1 MNKMTEVTELDEI
14 LVERWKLAKDRIEQ
28 IPSERIVSVP
38 YRNYFIK
45 TASFMQQIF
54 GLLELKEKGA
64 LRRMTMEALGEWN
77 HVLYEDILPGNY
89 EASYANPDFA
99 AVSLGEEYG
108 RELCALYSQMRG
120 CIVFAFEARVYDITI
135 LCELFL
141 EVYTAFSG
149 GELPA
154 AETVRGI
161 IYSFIRDYCD
171 DMMNYRV
178 REMIDPSLDFAAE
191 IIMKSDLTDLR
202 YLYLFGEY
210 ISENE
215 KRTAEFLN
223 TLPQQE
229 IDQMARTFTEG
240 YRIGFVNGGIDL
252 SKKKT
257 VNIRYCLGFERMV
270 RAAVL
275 QFEEMGL
282 KPVIYRSAVHLIN
295 KRQHLRIGYY
305 GGIPNQQYEY
315 DHRNDAALYLTDEMV
330 QKKLRALQN
339 SFEANKELANTH
351 AGPAVIEVFGEEPF
365 SPANKE
371 SSCTLTE
378 KQQNLK
384 VRFDMESAQI
394 TNRYIIGE
402 ERSFTIIAYPLPE
415 IGRDYEEIF
424 REIVKINTL
433 DYKQY
438 QRIQQTLI
446 DALDAGSSVH
456 IRGCKENRTDLK
468 VQLYRLFDAARQTI
482 FENCVADVNIP
493 VGEVFTSPVL
503 KGTNG
508 LLHVTRVFLNGLEY
522 RDLWFT
528 FKNGMIED
536 YGCGNFD
543 SKEAGRTLVRENI
556 LYQHKSL
563 PMGEF
568 AIGTNTTA
576 YVMAEKYGIAAKL
589 PILIAEKMGPHFAV
603 GDTCYSWSEDTPVY
617 NPDGK
622 EIAARD
628 NEVSIKRKE
637 NPADAYFGCHTDITI
652 PYEELEFIHI
662 LSEGKAPVSVIENGR
677 FVLPGTEELNLPFLA
692 VDNHETGLVEY

>member
-1 MNKMTEVTELDEI
+1 MNNNMTEVTDLDEI
-14 LVERWKLAKDRIEQ
+14 LEERWKLARERLEQ
-28 IPSERIVSVP
+28 IPSESTVSVP
-38 YRNYFIK
+38 YREYFIK
-45 TASFMQQIF
+45 TAGIMQQIF
-54 GLLELKEKGA
+54 GLVDLKKKGA
-64 LRRMTMEALGEWN
+64 LGRMKMEVLGEWN
-77 HVLYEDILPGNY
+77 RVLYEDVLPGNY
-89 EASYANPDFA
+89 KVSYANPDY
-99 AVSLGEEYG
+99 AVASLGTEYG
-108 RELCALYSQMRG
+108 RELCALYSQLRG
-120 CIVFAFEARVYDITI
+120 CIVLAFEGRLDDITI

-141 EVYTAFSG
+141 EVYTAFSD
-149 GELPA
+149 EEPPA
-154 AETVRGI
+154 AEAVRGI

-171 DMMNYRV
+171 DMIHYRV

-191 IIMKSDLTDLR
+191 IIMESDLSDLR

-210 ISENE
+210 ISDNE
-215 KRTAEFLN
+215 IRTAEFLN

-240 YRIGFVNGGIDL
+240 YRIGFVNNGIDL

-257 VNIRYCLGFERMV
+257 VNIRYCLGFERMI
-270 RAAVL
+270 RAAIL

-305 GGIPNQQYEY
+305 GGIPNKQYEY
-315 DHRNDAALYLTDEMV
+315 DHRNDAALYLTDELV

-339 SFEANKELANTH
+339 SFEDNRELANTH
-351 AGPAVIEVFGEEPF
+351 AGPAVVEVFGEEPF
-365 SPANKE
+365 SPVSKE
-371 SSCTLTE
+371 SCFALTE
-378 KQQNLK
+378 KQQKLK
-384 VRFDMESAQI
+384 VRFDLESAQI

-402 ERSFTIIAYPLPE
+402 ERSFTIIAYPVPE
-415 IGRDYEEIF
+415 IGKDYEEIF
-424 REIVKINTL
+424 RETVKINTL

-456 IRGCKENRTDLK
+456 IKGSKANRTDLT
-468 VQLYRLFDAARQTI
+468 VQLYHIADPEKQTI

-503 KGTNG
+503 SGTNG

-522 RDLWFT
+522 RDLWFS
-528 FKNGMIED
+528 FKDGMIED

-543 SKEAGRTLVRENI
+543 SEEAGKTLIRENI
-556 LYQHKSL
+556 LYQHESL

-628 NEVSIKRKE
+628 NEISVRRKE
-637 NPADAYFGCHTDITI
+637 NPSDAYFGCHTDITI

-662 LSEGKAPVSVIENGR
+662 LSEGKANVPVIADGR
-677 FVLPGTEELNLPFLA
+677 FVLKGTEELNLPFLA
-692 VDNHETGLVEY
+692 VDNP